1 MERLPAAWLAVGA
14 VTVGTFICVLN
25 NSLINVALST
35 LMKVFGVSAVE
46 VQWVLTSFMLTFGVV
61 VPVSGYLAE
70 TLGIKRLYEYALL
83 VFVAGSL
90 LGSFAWGLPIL
101 IAARVIQAAG
111 AGIIMPSSLTIIYK
125 ATPPSGRGLAIG
137 AWGIAVMM
145 APTIG
150 PTLSGIIVE
159 YLSWRYL
166 FIVNIPIGLI
176 AVYLAHTLLTESPRK
191 QEWAFDKLGFITVS
205 WGTFTLLYALNQTS
219 PAIIGLL
226 VFSAV
231 TLAVFWFVENR
242 HPSPILEFSLFKNP
256 IFTVGV
262 IINSII
268 TIGLFGSIY
277 LIPILVQD
285 ILGYTPVEA
294 GLLLLPQALC
304 QGIMMLIGGRILD
317 LHGPKFIVTAGIFV
331 TAVAAF
337 WLSRLSMKVPALYL
351 VVGISLHGLGVGMAS
366 MTATTAG
373 LNTVSDKHIS
383 RASAMVNAIRQ
394 ITGSFGVVV
403 LTAIFEFRTAS
414 YLQGAGGILTG
425 RITSPAYN
433 HAAALAVGD
442 VFLTV
447 AIITA
452 LTIPLGL
459 FLGEK
464 YVLHKEKSTGRS
476 ASKYAAGHGEN

>member
-1 MERLPAAWLAVGA
+1 LVEVKTGRLPAAWLAVGA

-35 LMKVFGVSAVE
+35 LMRVFGVSAVE

-90 LGSFAWGLPIL
+90 LGSFAWGLPVL

-125 ATPPSGRGLAIG
+125 AIPHSGRGLAIG

-166 FIVNIPIGLI
+166 FIVNIPIGLM

-191 QEWAFDKLGFITVS
+191 QGWAFDKLGFITVS
-205 WGTFTLLYALNQTS
+205 LGTFTLLYALNQGNRMGWTS
-219 PAIIGLL
+219 PAIVGLL

-231 TLAVFWFVENR
+231 TLAVFWFVENG
-242 HPSPILEFSLFKNP
+242 HPSPILEFSIFKNP

-277 LIPILVQD
+277 LIPIFVQD
-285 ILGYTPVEA
+285 ILGYTPVKA

-304 QGIMMLIGGRILD
+304 QGITMLIGGRVLD
-317 LHGPKFIVTAGIFV
+317 LRGPKFIVTAGIFV

-337 WLSRLSMKVPALYL
+337 WLSRLSMEVPALYL

-373 LNTVSDKHIS
+373 LNTVSDEHIS

-394 ITGSFGVVV
+394 IAGSFGVVV
-403 LTAIFEFRTAS
+403 LTAIFEIRTAS
-414 YLQGAGGILTG
+414 YLEGASGILTG
-425 RITSPAYN
+425 RISSPAYN

-452 LTIPLGL
+452 LAVPLGL

-464 YVLHKEKSTGRS
+464 YALHK
-476 ASKYAAGHGEN
+476 